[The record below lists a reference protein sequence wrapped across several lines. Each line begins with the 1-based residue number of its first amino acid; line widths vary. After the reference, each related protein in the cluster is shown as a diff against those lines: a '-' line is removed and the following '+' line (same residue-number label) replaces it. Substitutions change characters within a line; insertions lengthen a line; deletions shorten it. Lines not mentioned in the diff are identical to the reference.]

1 MEDKQKIKKKMELHP
16 NEIFVIECWRK
27 KYRFGE
33 ITIKIHEGIPQVL
46 EKIRIKEYPP
56 KEHGK

>member
-1 MEDKQKIKKKMELHP
+1 MENLKIKKKTIKLEVHP
-16 NEIFVIECWRK
+16 NEKWVIECWRK

-56 KEHGK
+56 K